1 MALSIMLTIGSSA
14 FANEKEVSPAVL
26 SSFQKEFSFAKDV
39 KWAVDEKFSIAY
51 FYLADIRIEAIFSN
65 EGELLVTERN
75 LLFNQLP
82 LAVINSINNRFGSIG
97 AYDIIERTSESGTV
111 YKMTIEYANKIF
123 QLQAGTS
130 GDLSIL
136 KKTRK

>member
-1 MALSIMLTIGSSA
+1 MLTIGSSA
-14 FANEKEVSPAVL
+14 FANENDVSPAVL

-39 KWAVDEKFSIAY
+39 KWVVDEKFSVAY

-65 EGELLVTERN
+65 DGEFLGTERN
-75 LLFNQLP
+75 LLYNQLP
-82 LAVINSINNRFGSIG
+82 LAVINSINNRFGAIG
-97 AYDIIERTSESGTV
+97 VYDIFEHNSEFGTV
-111 YKMTIEYANKIF
+111 YRLTIEYANKIVKV
-123 QLQAGTS
+123 QATPS